1 MNQCMTSR
9 WTPSFLGRALAAFAI
24 VFSGAA
30 MLGAAPQPS
39 VLARSWD
46 LDFRPG
52 ELRVITLTGEG
63 GADKHYYYMT
73 FLVTNLTGE
82 ERFFAPIFELTTD
95 RGEIMLAGRGV
106 SRQVTQEILERLRN
120 PLLEQQFQ
128 LIGPLQEGEEFGRE
142 GLLIWPVGR
151 QDINEVSVYAI
162 GLSGESQ
169 TIRTRDAETGEI
181 KEIVLR
187 KTMMLR
193 HDLPGELADERASR
207 VAGKTLPRTEQ
218 RWILRQQAASLEA
231 AENAATERVDR
242 QEDRNQTRDSGETAR

>member
-1 MNQCMTSR
+1 MNHGATSK
-9 WTPSFLGRALAAFAI
+9 WTAACVGKALAALAI
-24 VFSGAA
+24 VFSGVV
-30 MLGAAPQPS
+30 MLGMAPQPS

-52 ELRVITLTGEG
+52 ELRVITLTGED

-106 SRQVTQEILERLRN
+106 SRDVTLEILERLRS

-142 GLLIWPVGR
+142 GLLVWPVGR
-151 QDINEVSVYAI
+151 EDINEVNVYAI
-162 GLSGESQ
+162 GLSGESHI
-169 TIRTRDAETGEI
+169 IRTRDADTNEI

-207 VAGKTLPRTEQ
+207 VAGKPLPRTEQ

-231 AENAATERVDR
+231 ATGDAETDGDR
-242 QEDRNQTRDSGETAR
+242 RDDRDQVRRSGDASR